1 MVQPLLNHIQDRNG
15 SRWAEFIRKT
25 GGENILLVAVDAAK
39 YIHKAMICTFYG
51 DILVKPFEFDAS
63 ETGFNKLREAVRR
76 EKEKHDMKGCE
87 VNSLDEFP
95 LIAAFFRWLGY
106 RV

>member
-1 MVQPLLNHIQDRNG
+1 MKTMVQPLLNHIQDRNG

-76 EKEKHDMKGCE
+76 EKE
-87 VNSLDEFP
+87 
-95 LIAAFFRWLGY
+95 
-106 RV
+106 

>member
-1 MVQPLLNHIQDRNG
+1 MVQPLLNHIQGRNG

-63 ETGFNKLREAVRR
+63 ETGFNKLT
-76 EKEKHDMKGCE
+76 MSGS
-87 VNSLDEFP
+87 SLQR
-95 LIAAFFRWLGY
+95 LRKKCG
-106 RV
+106 RCS